1 VLAGALD
8 DQAVS
13 HAAPLDKTLSR
24 LQPILRMAL
33 SMLCAHTDN
42 HPASSTVTLMTVVDD
57 NYTGHVEP
65 GTAAKRILPGVSILK
80 TSVGPMDNNAYLV
93 TCSATGETLLIDAA
107 NDADVLVELVREHA
121 PKVSLIV
128 TSHQH
133 FDHWQAL
140 EALAQA
146 TGAPT
151 AAHEIDAE
159 PLPVKPDRLLAG
171 GDTVQIGE
179 LTFDVI
185 HLRGHTPGSIALA
198 LNGPATGDVT
208 QLFTGDCLFPGG
220 VGKTWQP
227 GDFTQLLEDVT
238 TRVFDVYGDSTVVY
252 PGHGDDTTLGTERP
266 SLEEW
271 RERGW

>member
-1 VLAGALD
+1 
-8 DQAVS
+8 
-13 HAAPLDKTLSR
+13 
-24 LQPILRMAL
+24 
-33 SMLCAHTDN
+33 MLCAHTDKGLT
-42 HPASSTVTLMTVVDD
+42 AITVIGMTVLDD

-65 GTAAKRILPGVSILK
+65 GTAARRTLPGVTILK
-80 TSVGPMDNNAYLV
+80 ASVGPMDNNAYLV

-107 NDADVLVELVREHA
+107 NDADVLIDLVRSHA

-140 EALAQA
+140 EAVAQA

-151 AAHEIDAE
+151 AAHQIDAD

-171 GDTVQIGE
+171 GDTVRVGE

-185 HLRGHTPGSIALA
+185 HLRGHTPGSVALA
-198 LNGPATGDVT
+198 LDGPATGGVT

-227 GDFTQLLEDVT
+227 GDFTQLLQDVT

-252 PGHGDDTTLGTERP
+252 PGHGDDTTLGAERP
-266 SLEEW
+266 SLAEW